1 MEIAEASH
9 MTKKIHALASLALLL
24 AVASAG
30 VAAANTI
37 VVPAGTPVHFKLRR
51 SISTATARPGQTVPA
66 ALTAPIVINGQTV
79 ARAGA
84 PAVVYISSVE
94 ASGRIGGSASL
105 NFSLSSITLANG
117 NSVGVRTS
125 HYAREGKAHAK
136 HNARIIAGGAIIGG
150 LAGQALGGN
159 RDATAKG
166 AAIGAGVGI
175 AGAAATGKF
184 DFTVTPESRFR
195 LTLRSPI
202 RATL

>member
-1 MEIAEASH
+1 MKIAEDGD
-9 MTKKIHALASLALLL
+9 MKMKIHIAASLVLLL
-24 AVASAG
+24 AVA
-30 VAAANTI
+30 ANARTI
-37 VVPAGTPVHFKLRR
+37 VVPAGTPVHFKLRQ
-51 SISTATARPGQTVPA
+51 SISTASARPGQTVPA
-66 ALTAPIVINGQTV
+66 ELTAPIVIGGQTV
-79 ARAGA
+79 ARTGA
-84 PAVVYISSVE
+84 RAVVHISSVE

-117 NSVGVRTS
+117 NTADVRTS

-136 HNARIIAGGAIIGG
+136 HNATVITGGAIIGA

-184 DFTVTPESRFR
+184 DFTVSSGSRFR
-195 LTLRSPI
+195 LVLRSAV
-202 RATL
+202 RANV

>member
-1 MEIAEASH
+1 
-9 MTKKIHALASLALLL
+9 MTTKIQAASLVLLL
-24 AVASAG
+24 AVASTSLA
-30 VAAANTI
+30 VQRT
-37 VVPAGTPVHFKLRR
+37 VSVPAGTPIHFKLQRT
-51 SISTATARPGQTVPA
+51 IATATARPGQSVPA
-66 ALTAPIVINGQTV
+66 ELTSSIVINGNTV
-79 ARAGA
+79 ARAGS
-84 PAVVYISSVE
+84 PATVRISSVE
-94 ASGRIGGSASL
+94 SSGRIGGSASL

-117 NSVGVRTS
+117 STVAVRTS

-136 HNARIIAGGAIIGG
+136 HNATVIGGAAIIGA

-184 DFTVTPESRFR
+184 DFDVSAGDRFK
-195 LTLRSPI
+195 LTLRSAI

>member
-1 MEIAEASH
+1 MK
-9 MTKKIHALASLALLL
+9 MKIHTAASLALLL
-24 AVASAG
+24 ALASAG
-30 VAAANTI
+30 AAAARTI

-66 ALTAPIVINGQTV
+66 ALTSPIVINGQTV

-84 PAVVYISSVE
+84 PAVVHISSVE

-117 NSVGVRTS
+117 NVVDVRTS

-136 HNARIIAGGAIIGG
+136 HNATVITGGAIIGA

-184 DFTVTPESRFR
+184 DFTVSSGSRFR
-195 LTLRSPI
+195 LTLRSPL
-202 RATL
+202 RAAI

>member
-1 MEIAEASH
+1 MIAKGRTMNTRIRISTLVLFLAIAS
-9 MTKKIHALASLALLL
+9 TGLAIT
-24 AVASAG
+24 G
-30 VAAANTI
+30 TI
-37 VVPAGTPVHFKLRR
+37 VVPAGTPVHFKLNRT
-51 SISTATARPGQTVPA
+51 INTATAKPGQSVSA
-66 ALTAPIVINGQTV
+66 ELTAPIVVNGLTV

-84 PAVVYISSVE
+84 PAVVHINSVE

-117 NSVGVRTS
+117 HTAAVQTS
-125 HYAREGKAHAK
+125 HYTREGKAHAK
-136 HNARIIAGGAIIGG
+136 HNATVITGGAILGA
-150 LAGQALGGN
+150 LAGQAIGGN

-184 DFTVTPESRFR
+184 DFEVGPGSRFR

-202 RATL
+202 HATF

>member
-1 MEIAEASH
+1 MKTRIAISTLVLFVAIAATAS
-9 MTKKIHALASLALLL
+9 
-24 AVASAG
+24 
-30 VAAANTI
+30 TI
-37 VVPAGTPVHFKLRR
+37 VVPAGTPVHFKLNRT
-51 SISTATARPGQTVPA
+51 INTATAKPGQSVSA
-66 ALTAPIVINGQTV
+66 QLTAPIVINGTTV
-79 ARAGA
+79 ARAGS
-84 PAVVYISSVE
+84 PAVVHISNVE

-105 NFSLSSITLANG
+105 NFSLGSITLANG
-117 NSVGVRTS
+117 RTVAVHTS

-136 HNARIIAGGAIIGG
+136 HNAAVITGGALLGA

-184 DFTVTPESRFR
+184 DFEVGPGSRFR

-202 RATL
+202 HTNF

>member
-1 MEIAEASH
+1 MLAEDQAMKTRIAIS
-9 MTKKIHALASLALLL
+9 TLVLF
-24 AVASAG
+24 VAI
-30 VAAANTI
+30 AATANTI
-37 VVPAGTPVHFKLRR
+37 VVPAGTPVHFKLNRM
-51 SISTATARPGQTVPA
+51 INTATAKPGQSVSA
-66 ALTAPIVINGQTV
+66 ELTAPIVINGTTV
-79 ARAGA
+79 ARAGS
-84 PAVVYISSVE
+84 PAVVHISSVE

-117 NSVGVRTS
+117 RTVAVRTS

-136 HNARIIAGGAIIGG
+136 HNAAVITGGALLGA
-150 LAGQALGGN
+150 LAGQAIGGN

-184 DFTVTPESRFR
+184 DFEVGPGSRFR

-202 RATL
+202 RAMF

>member
-1 MEIAEASH
+1 MK
-9 MTKKIHALASLALLL
+9 TKIHITALLVLLL
-24 AVASAG
+24 AVA
-30 VAAANTI
+30 ANARTI

-51 SISTATARPGQTVPA
+51 SISTASAKPGQTVPA
-66 ALTAPIVINGQTV
+66 ELTAPIVINGQTV
-79 ARAGA
+79 ARTGA
-84 PAVVYISSVE
+84 RATVHISSVE

-117 NSVGVRTS
+117 NTTDVRTS

-136 HNARIIAGGAIIGG
+136 HNATVITGGAIIGA

-184 DFTVTPESRFR
+184 DFTVTSGSRFR
-195 LTLRSPI
+195 LVLRSAV
-202 RATL
+202 RANV